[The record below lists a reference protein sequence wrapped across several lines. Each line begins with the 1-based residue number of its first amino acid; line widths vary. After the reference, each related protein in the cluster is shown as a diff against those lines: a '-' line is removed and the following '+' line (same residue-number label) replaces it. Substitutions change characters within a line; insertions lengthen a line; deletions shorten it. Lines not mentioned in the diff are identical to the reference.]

1 MKTPFA
7 NMYDTVSYISALC
20 LFESRIYDENKGE
33 MLLSTSPSSN
43 YEKAFNQFFLH
54 PLLLP

>member
-1 MKTPFA
+1 MMTSFA
-7 NMYDTVSYISALC
+7 NMYATVAYISALC
-20 LFESRIYDENKGE
+20 LSESQIYDENKGE